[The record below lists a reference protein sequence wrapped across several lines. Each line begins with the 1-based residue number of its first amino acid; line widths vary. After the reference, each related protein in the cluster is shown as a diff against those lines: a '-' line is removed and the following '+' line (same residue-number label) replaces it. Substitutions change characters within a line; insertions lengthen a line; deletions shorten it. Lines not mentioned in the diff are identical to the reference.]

1 MERRV
6 TLDALPPVARAIA
19 AAVADGVTAAGAA
32 DAGAFDD
39 AARRLSLAD
48 PEHVR
53 LVLGGV
59 VRPLLEELL
68 PDGVDADGARE
79 VAGDAVRAAVPWWPA
94 VDAGALIVVLAGALG
109 IHEDAAPATDEDGD
123 DGSPREEPAP
133 RPSADAITRHALLL
147 VATLLASRGR
157 PLRPYLEQ
165 SFTELARAETVEQP

>member
-19 AAVADGVTAAGAA
+19 AAVADGVTAARAA

-68 PDGVDADGARE
+68 PDGVDADSARQ

-109 IHEDAAPATDEDGD
+109 IHEDAAPDAED